1 VYRSFFGLKEK
12 PFSIAPDQ
20 RFIYLTDKHREALA
34 HMLYGVV
41 ENGGFVLLTGEV
53 GTGKTLASRRLVSR
67 LPDNVE
73 IALCI
78 NPRLSDLELLATICD
93 ELGIAHPWPRTT
105 LKELVDLINRYL
117 LLAYGRGHRVLLIID
132 EAQNLEPSVL
142 EQIRLLTNLETDT
155 NKLLQIILIGQP
167 ELLQVLDRHE
177 LRQLNQRITARYRL
191 MPLSRKETRGYIR
204 HRLAIGGYRKKLF
217 ERGAVNEIYR
227 ASGGVPRLINSM
239 CERCLLGAF
248 VMEKR
253 RVNRRIALG
262 AIAEVI
268 GDGRTRRRLGRR
280 MVPWMAVTAALA
292 LAILSLHPSGID
304 RAFGIPLVETATR
317 VFEPI
322 RRTVS
327 SLFATE
333 ASSGGTDLPVS
344 TPLPAP

>member
-1 VYRSFFGLKEK
+1 MYRSYFGLKEK

-20 RFIYLTDKHREALA
+20 RFIYLTGKHREALA

-53 GTGKTLASRRLVSR
+53 GTGKTLASRRLVSK
-67 LPDNVE
+67 LPENVE

-93 ELGIAHPWPRTT
+93 ELGIAHPWPKTT

-132 EAQNLEPSVL
+132 EAQNLDPSVL

-167 ELLQVLDRHE
+167 ELLEVLNRHG

-204 HRLAIGGYRKKLF
+204 HRLTVAGYRQKLF

-227 ASGGVPRLINSM
+227 ASGGVPRLVNSIS
-239 CERCLLGAF
+239 ERCLLGAF

-253 RVNRRIALG
+253 RVNRRIARA
-262 AIAEVI
+262 AIAEVL
-268 GDGRTRRRLGRR
+268 GEDRAGRRLGRR
-280 MVPWMAVTAALA
+280 MVPWMALTAALA
-292 LAILSLHPSGID
+292 VAVLSLQPLGID
-304 RAFGIPLVETATR
+304 RAFGIPLVETAVR

-322 RRTVS
+322 RVTVS
-327 SLFATE
+327 SLFGGGDD
-333 ASSGGTDLPVS
+333 SSGTDGPVS
-344 TPLPAP
+344 TPLPTP

>member
-1 VYRSFFGLKEK
+1 MYRSFFGLKEK

-34 HMLYGVV
+34 HMFYGVV

-53 GTGKTLASRRLVSR
+53 GTGKTLASRRLVSK

-93 ELGIAHPWPRTT
+93 ELGIAHPWPKTT

-117 LLAYGRGHRVLLIID
+117 LLAYGRGRRVLLIID
-132 EAQNLEPSVL
+132 EAQNLDPTVL

-167 ELLQVLDRHE
+167 ELRQILDRHE

-204 HRLAIGGYRKKLF
+204 HRLNIAGYRAKLF

-227 ASGGVPRLINSM
+227 ASGGVPRLINSI

-248 VMEKR
+248 AMERR
-253 RVNRRIALG
+253 RVNRRLARS
-262 AIAEVI
+262 AVAEVL
-268 GDGRTRRRLGRR
+268 GDGRPGRRFGRR

-292 LAILSLHPSGID
+292 VAILSLQPMGID
-304 RAFGIPLVETATR
+304 GAFGISLVETAAR
-317 VFEPI
+317 AFEPI
-322 RRTVS
+322 RETVWS
-327 SLFATE
+327 VF
-333 ASSGGTDLPVS
+333 GGGADAPVS
-344 TPLPAP
+344 TPLPGAR